1 MTWFISSTVTNN
13 GGRPGCMSSVQRAQ
27 KIGQARIGSS
37 APSLAN
43 RNKDIL
49 DWMGIGIET
58 GYCMSGVMEN
68 LDRTASLAVAI
79 W

>member
-1 MTWFISSTVTNN
+1 MTWFISSTATSN
-13 GGRPGCMSSVQRAQ
+13 GGRPGCMSSFQRAQ
-27 KIGQARIGSS
+27 KIGHARVWSS

-43 RNKDIL
+43 RYRDIL
-49 DWMGIGIET
+49 DWMGMGIET

-68 LDRTASLAVAI
+68 LERTASLAAAI